1 MGVKRMFKQ
10 DFPWKKVFQI
20 SAIGLLAFGA
30 FACRATAPVAPVAV
44 DTEVT
49 VTEAIVI
56 EIEPTQPVPTDT
68 VAPPATTAVEGSLP
82 TPLPSI
88 GDPYAPELGNTG
100 IDVTHYT
107 LNLTFDLA
115 SSQPDGFEGSVL
127 IEATATQALDEIWLD
142 FVGYEISELLVN
154 DTAADFE
161 RRADKLV
168 IFSPVTLQ
176 SGESFRIFVTYA
188 GSLVI
193 RQSPYVPF
201 VDHLGLFYSE
211 PDNLFVLAEPD
222 GARFWFPCNDH
233 PRDKASFNFL
243 IAVPAGYI
251 AAANGELTQERQL
264 EDGKLLYVWEHDFPM
279 APYLATMAIGHYER
293 IDQVSPN
300 GFAMRHYIYPEHRPN
315 FEAQLDTIGTA
326 LDWLID
332 LLGFYP
338 FETFGYVSIPSQG
351 ASLETQTLV
360 MLDTNMV
367 NQDVLV
373 HEMTHM
379 WFGDWVSLDS
389 WGEMWRNEGFAT
401 YFQWYYPYRDDPEGF
416 EIFMAAQTQEILDQ
430 TNLEPLNNLSKPN
443 LFGYE
448 SYIKGAV
455 VVHALRQEMG
465 DEAFFAGLRTYLAQ
479 YGGGTA
485 SNADFQAVMEAAAG
499 ISLDGFF
506 AEWIGE

>member
-1 MGVKRMFKQ
+1 MFKQ
-10 DFPWKKVFQI
+10 NFPRRSVFQI
-20 SAIGLLAFGA
+20 IATGLLAFSV
-30 FACRATAPVAPVAV
+30 FACRTTIPDAPVAV

-49 VTEAIVI
+49 VTEAIAT
-56 EIEPTQPVPTDT
+56 EIEPTQPVPT
-68 VAPPATTAVEGSLP
+68 ATSVPSATIADESLP

-107 LNLTFDLA
+107 LELAFDPA
-115 SSQPDGFEGSVL
+115 SSRPDAFEGSVL
-127 IEATATQALDEIWLD
+127 IEAMATQPLDEIWLD
-142 FVGYEISELLVN
+142 FVGFEISELLVN
-154 DTAADFE
+154 DAAADFE
-161 RRADKLV
+161 RRDDKLV
-168 IFSPVTLQ
+168 IGPDVPLQ
-176 SGESFRIFVTYA
+176 AGESFRIFVTYA
-188 GSLVI
+188 GSPEI

-211 PDNLFVLAEPD
+211 PDKLFVLAEPD

-233 PRDKASFNFL
+233 PPDKASFNFL
-243 IAVPAGYI
+243 IAVPEGYT
-251 AAANGELTQERQL
+251 AAANGELTSERQL
-264 EDGKLLYVWEHDFPM
+264 EDGNLLSVWEHDFPM
-279 APYLATMAIGHYER
+279 APYLATVAIGHYER

-300 GFAMRHYIYPEHRPN
+300 GFDMRHYVYAEHRAN
-315 FEAQLDTIGTA
+315 FEAQLDTIGEA
-326 LDWLID
+326 MDWLTG

-367 NQDVLV
+367 NPDVIV

-401 YFQWYYPYRDDPEGF
+401 YFQWYYPYRGDPEGF
-416 EIFMAAQTQEILDQ
+416 EAFMELRTQDILSQ
-430 TNLEPLNNLSKPN
+430 TNLEPLNDLSKPN

-455 VVHALRQEMG
+455 AVHALRQAMG
-465 DEAFFAGLRTYLAQ
+465 DEAFFEGLRMYLAQ

-485 SNADFQAVMEAAAG
+485 SDADFKAVMEAAAG